1 MYHRYGPP
9 DVLSVEDV
17 EKPAPKDDMVLVR
30 VHAASINAADRV
42 LLRGKPFIMRL
53 AIGLWTPKHPIL
65 GFDVAGRVE
74 AVGRR
79 VETFRAG
86 DDVFGASRFG
96 GFAQYVC
103 VSERTLVTK
112 PPDVSFDQAAATP
125 TAAYTALQAIGKRG
139 RLRPGEKVL
148 VDGASGGVGTFAVQL
163 AKAFGAE
170 VTAVCSTRNVE
181 IARSIG
187 ADHVIDYSQEDFT
200 RSDRR
205 YDLIIGANAYRPI
218 SDYAGALASNGT
230 YVMSGG
236 GGRQIVQAMF
246 QGLWLSKT
254 GNKTL
259 GNIMAT
265 AQKADLLVVKELLE
279 TGKIAPVIE
288 RTCSLSDV
296 PDAIRRMESEHARGK
311 TVITILTP
319 CDTAP
324 NQKGVPVTGGGKAT
338 RKP

>member
-1 MYHRYGPP
+1 VYRRYGSP
-9 DVLSVEDV
+9 DVLGVEDV
-17 EKPAPKDDMVLVR
+17 AKPVPRDDELLVR

-53 AIGLWTPKHPIL
+53 AMGLSKPKHPIL

-74 AVGRR
+74 AIGRR
-79 VETFRAG
+79 VDVFRTG

-96 GFAQYVC
+96 GFAEYAC
-103 VSERTLVTK
+103 VSERTLVAK
-112 PPDVSFDQAAATP
+112 PQNVSFEEAAATP

-187 ADHVIDYSQEDFT
+187 ADHVIDYSREDFT

-205 YDLIIGANAYRPI
+205 YDLIIGANAYRPL
-218 SDYAGALASNGT
+218 SDYARALESNGT
-230 YVMSGG
+230 YIMSGG
-236 GGRQIVQAMF
+236 GGTQILQAMF

-259 GNIMAT
+259 GNFMAT
-265 AQKADLLVVKELLE
+265 AKKVDLLVVKELLE

-288 RTCSLSDV
+288 RTCALSEV
-296 PDAIRRMESEHARGK
+296 PDAIRRIEKDHARGK
-311 TVITILTP
+311 TVITM
-319 CDTAP
+319 
-324 NQKGVPVTGGGKAT
+324 
-338 RKP
+338 